1 MPIVI
6 QPLPENERHRRD
18 IEGQVERYLARGGEI
33 RAYGVTPPEPMLS
46 RREINQQVGRTR
58 RGPKADT

>member
-6 QPLPENERHRRD
+6 EPLPENERHRRD
-18 IEGQVERYLARGGEI
+18 IEDQVARYLAKGGEI
-33 RAYGVTPPEPMLS
+33 RAFGVTPSEPMMT

-58 RGPKADT
+58 RGQKADP